1 MFEDFRKLID
11 DTAFSDDDHDEEP
24 VDEVL
29 PDEPRLI
36 LGLTPIQRFFV
47 AFMLLVMT
55 VVLGMLILLMTSRIA
70 LPFIG

>member
-11 DTAFSDDDHDEEP
+11 ETAFSDDDQEELP
-24 VDEVL
+24 DEVL
-29 PDEPRLI
+29 PEEPRLI
-36 LGLTPIQRFFV
+36 LGLNPIQRFFV

-55 VVLGMLILLMTSRIA
+55 IVVGVLVLLVTSRIA